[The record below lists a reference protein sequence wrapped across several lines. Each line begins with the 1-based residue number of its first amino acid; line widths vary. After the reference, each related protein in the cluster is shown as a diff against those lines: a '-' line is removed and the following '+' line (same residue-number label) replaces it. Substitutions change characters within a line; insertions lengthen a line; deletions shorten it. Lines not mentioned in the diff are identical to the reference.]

1 MSYLFKAKRRFFPVI
16 LFFSVITLLFII
28 FFSYLKVRPIVI
40 KVAQAK
46 LNYISNKIVNASVE
60 KHFKN
65 VEYKDIVN
73 IMYDNEN
80 KISAVSIDFSYL
92 NTLKSRIMLD
102 ISQNIDSL
110 KETDMKIPLG
120 SFFNNEFFM
129 GLGPYITFKIVP
141 YGMVYVDFRDAFSGM
156 GINQTVHEIY
166 LDVKMNVGAI
176 MPGIK
181 ATNTYDT
188 SLMVAHTVIVGNVPD
203 NYTGVN
209 EIQGQIEDYILDVL
223 P

>member
-1 MSYLFKAKRRFFPVI
+1 
-16 LFFSVITLLFII
+16 
-28 FFSYLKVRPIVI
+28 VRPVVI

-46 LNYISNKIVNASVE
+46 LNYISNKIVNTSVE
-60 KHFKN
+60 KHFKD

-110 KETDMKIPLG
+110 KQTDMKIPLG
-120 SFFNNEFFM
+120 SFLNNEFFM
-129 GLGPYITFKIVP
+129 GVGPDITFQIVP
-141 YGMVYVDFRDAFSGM
+141 YGMVYIDFRDAFSGM

-166 LDVKMNVGAI
+166 LDVKMNIGAV

-181 ATNTYDT
+181 ATNTYTT
-188 SLMVAHTVIVGNVPD
+188 SLMIAHTVIVGNVPD

-209 EIQGQIEDYILDVL
+209 EIQGQIEDYILDDSMKTRL
-223 P
+223 SKLKETITLKKGEN